1 MSSEAGRPEGGRWL
15 SAGQRNAP
23 KEADRRPAHPRG
35 TALSFTPRG
44 LLRGRKSVP
53 ILTQTEGN
61 KSALMPSL
69 PALPVWQRPVPT
81 AYSWQLVLEPRTQA
95 SLLPG
100 STDPSWEGWRWG
112 AKAPC
117 SASHPEQD
125 QPPRASP
132 RPLEE
137 HCFCCWEHV
146 VSWAPKAGVLRH
158 ALPWPRPRP
167 NPMGAMKKESK
178 EQSKAAGDPQ
188 SCKMAQ
194 EDLPPCT
201 VHPCSTSPSFRLQR
215 GLAWDPDRYRANPSS
230 VVQWPHL

>member
-1 MSSEAGRPEGGRWL
+1 MAERWPEKCPKRSRPKARPPTGDCPFLYTSRPPQREEVGSHLDTNRGKQKRPHPLPPRPPCLAAARAHSLQLAACSGAQNPGVPAPWEHRSKLGRVETGCQGP
-15 SAGQRNAP
+15 
-23 KEADRRPAHPRG
+23 
-35 TALSFTPRG
+35 
-44 LLRGRKSVP
+44 
-53 ILTQTEGN
+53 
-61 KSALMPSL
+61 
-69 PALPVWQRPVPT
+69 
-81 AYSWQLVLEPRTQA
+81 
-95 SLLPG
+95 
-100 STDPSWEGWRWG
+100 
-112 AKAPC
+112 PC

-137 HCFCCWEHV
+137 HRFCCWEHV

-167 NPMGAMKKESK
+167 SPMGAMKKESK